1 MEDKSKSQ
9 RPVADLSNLHRVG
22 SVARLT
28 QLASCKQQQQR
39 LTKVTTLDDQIIASY
54 TYDENFLRLTKTVG
68 DTTHEY
74 FYSGEVLDME
84 VVKVKDV
91 VTEYRSYEW
100 NGYTP
105 LGMMVKA
112 KNESGTFETVKEGEP
127 VHNVLLLAR
136 PTCVLQAAIHY
147 EPSWRR
153 TN

>member
-1 MEDKSKSQ
+1 MPRQ
-9 RPVADLSNLHRVG
+9 
-22 SVARLT
+22 
-28 QLASCKQQQQR
+28 
-39 LTKVTTLDDQIIASY
+39 
-54 TYDENFLRLTKTVG
+54 LTKTVG

-74 FYSGEVLDME
+74 FYNDEVLNME

-127 VHNVLLLAR
+127 KAQVEDKSKSQR
-136 PTCVLQAAIHY
+136 PVADLSNLHHVGSVVGSPNLRPASSNSLRIIVEMY
-147 EPSWRR
+147 
-153 TN
+153 